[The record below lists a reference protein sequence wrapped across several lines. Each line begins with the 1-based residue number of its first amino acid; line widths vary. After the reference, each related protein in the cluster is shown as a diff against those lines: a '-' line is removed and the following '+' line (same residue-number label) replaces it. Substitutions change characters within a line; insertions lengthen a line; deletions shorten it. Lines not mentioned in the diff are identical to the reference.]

1 MKHNKEIK
9 ILLILVLTSL
19 FITEKEVSKEINKRT
34 TYNCEIDES
43 NSKIRNK
50 ISSNDLISI
59 EENYDILKEIEE
71 SLYDY
76 IEYEYAG
83 MMKREYSS
91 NPDVKNQTR
100 RQRTVSHKFIGYKIE
115 YIDNKLIVS
124 ESEPMDTIDELLN
137 SGYEFVKYKKVYF
150 SYDKETNKFIKYE
163 DEMGPTK
170 VESTTLKLKK

>member
-19 FITEKEVSKEINKRT
+19 FITEKEVSKEIQKRT
-34 TYNCEIDES
+34 TYNCEIDTS
-43 NSKIRNK
+43 NSKLKNK

-59 EENYDILKEIEE
+59 EENYDTLKEIES

-76 IEYEYAG
+76 TQYEYAG

-91 NPDVKNQTR
+91 NPNVKNQTR
-100 RQRTVSHKFIGYKIE
+100 RERTVSHKFIGYKVE
-115 YIDNKLIVS
+115 YIDDKLVVS
-124 ESEPMDTIDELLN
+124 ESEPMDTIDNLLN
-137 SGYEFVKYKKVYF
+137 SGYEYVKYKKVYF
-150 SYDKETNKFIKYE
+150 SYDKDNNKFIKYE

-170 VESTTLKLKK
+170 VEETTLKLKK